1 MKKFLLTSAVLLAL
15 GACGSQY
22 EVPSRIDT
30 QLLREVPKDRKKQ
43 VKTAL
48 EASTVA
54 RDSYR
59 IAREQ
64 TRVAGDAVGLSIQE
78 LDVVTGRIWTSR
90 VALATARRG
99 GASPVLNQLEA
110 EYADLLGVGKIARL
124 GLSLSRREHELAAL
138 RERLALE
145 ESRLTDARVELARA
159 NAVSDLDLTPQ
170 QSVPVED
177 MRDSVRFYEREVE
190 IGHRRLSDGR
200 LRMTQARADYE
211 SAIADARRA
220 DGPAGSSSATTPGN

>member
-1 MKKFLLTSAVLLAL
+1 
-15 GACGSQY
+15 
-22 EVPSRIDT
+22 
-30 QLLREVPKDRKKQ
+30 
-43 VKTAL
+43 
-48 EASTVA
+48 
-54 RDSYR
+54 
-59 IAREQ
+59 
-64 TRVAGDAVGLSIQE
+64 
-78 LDVVTGRIWTSR
+78 
-90 VALATARRG
+90 
-99 GASPVLNQLEA
+99 VLNQLEA

-159 NAVSDLDLTPQ
+159 NAVSDLDHTPQ